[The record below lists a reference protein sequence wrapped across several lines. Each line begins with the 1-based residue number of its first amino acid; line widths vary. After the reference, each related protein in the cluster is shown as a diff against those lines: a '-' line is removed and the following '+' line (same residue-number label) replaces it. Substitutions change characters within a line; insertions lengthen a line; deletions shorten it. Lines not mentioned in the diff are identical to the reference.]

1 MPARSIPAV
10 AAGSFPAVQRSRWPS
25 LRGAG
30 SRGGDVASDAFLAAH
45 ANAER
50 QLGQADVGAEGSSVA
65 DETLG
70 DTTRRLRT
78 VKYWV
83 ANTDH
88 SWFRYLASLAPI
100 DEVNFWQPN
109 KVRPVTLS
117 TGAPWLFKLHVRQGG
132 FVVGGA
138 FFAHYTTLTPRL
150 AWDAFGQSNGAT
162 DFDAFIRLVAGYS
175 ERRLDALS
183 TQIGV
188 SVLVQ
193 PFFLPQDLWI
203 PPPTDWSSNLTRGKS
218 YDTEQGEGQLLWE
231 QVVQA
236 RAAVPAPTPTVSDGP
251 GPAYGRPALVYPRLG
266 QGAFRV
272 MVTDA
277 YERRCVVTGERTL
290 PVLEAAHIKPYS
302 LVGAHELSN
311 GLLLRSDL
319 HTLFDLGYLT
329 VMPMDLRV
337 RVSKRIHEE
346 FENGREYYELDGR
359 QVRLPQAPYPQPSNE
374 MLDWHSQMV
383 FRG

>member
-1 MPARSIPAV
+1 MSMRFVSGRV
-10 AAGSFPAVQRSRWPS
+10 TD
-25 LRGAG
+25 L
-30 SRGGDVASDAFLAAH
+30 
-45 ANAER
+45 
-50 QLGQADVGAEGSSVA
+50 
-65 DETLG
+65 T
-70 DTTRRLRT
+70 DTAQFRLLCARRLRS

-88 SWFRYLASLAPI
+88 AWYSYLASLSPI

-109 KVRPVTLS
+109 KVRPVTLPA
-117 TGAPWLFKLHVRQGG
+117 GAPWLFKLHVRNGG

-150 AWDAFGQSNGAT
+150 AWDAFGELNGART
-162 DFDAFIRLVAGYS
+162 FEAFTGLVAGYS
-175 ERRLDALS
+175 ERVLDALS
-183 TQIGV
+183 TQIGS

-193 PFFLPQDLWI
+193 PFFLPRDLWI
-203 PPPTDWSSNLTRGKS
+203 PPPADWASNLTRGKS
-218 YDTEQGEGQLLWE
+218 YDTEHGEGRHLWE
-231 QVVQA
+231 QVT
-236 RAAVPAPTPTVSDGP
+236 RALVAVRTPTPFTISESP
-251 GPAYGRPALVYPRLG
+251 APAYGNPTLVYPRLG

-277 YERRCVVTGERTL
+277 YERRCVVTGEKTL

-302 LVGAHELSN
+302 LVGKHELSN

-329 VMPMDLRV
+329 VTPTDLRV

-346 FENGREYYELDGR
+346 FENGRDYYALDGR
-359 QVRLPQAPYPQPSNE
+359 QVRLPQTPYPQPSGE
-374 MLDWHSQMV
+374 MLDWHSQAV